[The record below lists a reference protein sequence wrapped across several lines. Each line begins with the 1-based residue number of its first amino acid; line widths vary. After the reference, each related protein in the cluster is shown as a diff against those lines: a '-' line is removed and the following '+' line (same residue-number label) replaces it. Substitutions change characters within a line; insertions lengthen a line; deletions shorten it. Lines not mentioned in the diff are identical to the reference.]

1 MSNSNKALV
10 IEVLQTVFVE
20 RDTSIVSTHFS
31 NNYIQHNPLIPN
43 GSESI
48 PPMVAAASGARNATP
63 SVFHQRHIGRV
74 LRSS

>member
-31 NNYIQHNPLIPN
+31 NNYIQHNPLIAN

-48 PPMVAAASGARNATP
+48 PPLVAALPAEFRDQMGGSG
-63 SVFHQRHIGRV
+63 GR
-74 LRSS
+74 